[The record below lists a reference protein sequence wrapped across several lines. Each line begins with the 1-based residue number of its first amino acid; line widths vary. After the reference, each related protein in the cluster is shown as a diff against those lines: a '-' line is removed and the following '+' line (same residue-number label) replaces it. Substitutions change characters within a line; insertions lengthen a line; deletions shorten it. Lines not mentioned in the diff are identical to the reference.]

1 MQVIA
6 YGSHSHLVS
15 KAGSVIALNTD
26 KLRHIAFI
34 IAAES
39 HSIMNTKLPSL
50 SVNYSSVY

>member
-6 YGSHSHLVS
+6 YGSHSYLVS

-26 KLRHIAFI
+26 KLHHIAFI

-39 HSIMNTKLPSL
+39 HSIMNMKLPSL